1 MSKSICF
8 AIVLLLMAAQP
19 LLADTITFG
28 PDRVMECT
36 VLQDDGQTVTV
47 LYDVSVMRFPKS
59 DISDITKS
67 PPPADV
73 FHHKAARLPNYK
85 AVLVEFGKQDWAAG
99 LRQIPATVIDTG
111 AFKNVP
117 YKSQNAGDGYEVNV
131 YGDPAKPAGFEIG
144 IGGKLL
150 DDEAAK
156 RNCVDFVASLLGNDD
171 DRTTLR
177 ALNMKQDKQTRD
189 GLTFEIT
196 PITGADS
203 YGGWWVSVYD
213 EAELDKARAS
223 DQEMKQ
229 ITVAKP
235 ADAPAANPLNQL
247 AGKPAAGNNAA
258 ANNTGKP
265 APNTTAYSPYS
276 QNSPNQQW
284 QPNEYGYYGPP
295 RAVLVS
301 PPRYYVRHFTRNNGK
316 YTHAKPPQMHPRKK

>member
-1 MSKSICF
+1 MSKSIG
-8 AIVLLLMAAQP
+8 
-19 LLADTITFG
+19 LLAVLTLLAAPRLRADSIEFG

-36 VLQDDGQTVTV
+36 VLQDDGHTVTV
-47 LYDVSVMRFPKS
+47 LYDVSIMRFQKS
-59 DISDITKS
+59 DISDVTKS
-67 PPPADV
+67 LPAADL
-73 FHHKAARLPNYK
+73 FHHKMARLPNYK
-85 AVLVEFGKQDWAAG
+85 AVLVEFAKQDWASG

-117 YKSQNAGDGYEVNV
+117 YKSQHAGDGYEVNV

-177 ALNMKQDKQTRD
+177 ALNLKQDKQTRD

-213 EAELDKARAS
+213 ETELDKARAS

-235 ADAPAANPLNQL
+235 ADAPVANNPLNQL
-247 AGKPAAGNNAA
+247 AGKPAPGN
-258 ANNTGKP
+258 ANNTNGKP
-265 APNTTAYSPYS
+265 APNTTAYSSDP
-276 QNSPNQQW
+276 QGRPNMQW

-295 RAVLVS
+295 RMVVVR

-316 YTHAKPPQMHPRKK
+316 YTHSKPPQMHPRKK